1 MEQRIKSWRQV
12 GFIAFTAVFF
22 LIILSM
28 ISMSRGTSS
37 GLGFGH
43 SSKIPLRIL
52 PLGDS
57 TTRGGP
63 DDRFNAY
70 RPALRNMLIGSG
82 QSIHYIGSLK
92 HGDSLDNDHEGHAGL
107 LIKEIRRAIADDD
120 ILLQHPNVILLHVG
134 TNDMNTYFGQPPV
147 DPFEEAPQ
155 RLNTLVEAVLCECP
169 DAVLL
174 VAKIIDN
181 TQFPQL
187 VQTYNSGV
195 EIIVAHWQAQGYKV
209 RVADHSA
216 IGGWDISFPYRDDEP
231 ILTCIS
237 YSTDLSGDG
246 LHPQNV
252 GYEKMA
258 RVWFD
263 TMQDLPTDWIQPLR
277 DASLMSTPECRA
289 KLLS

>member
-12 GFIAFTAVFF
+12 CFIAFTAVFF

-28 ISMSRGTSS
+28 VSMSRGTSS

-82 QSIHYIGSLK
+82 QSTDYIGSLK

-107 LIKEIRRAIADDD
+107 LIKEIRRAIADDN

-134 TNDMNTYFGQPPV
+134 TNDMNTYFGQAPV

-216 IGGWDISFPYRDDEP
+216 IGG
-231 ILTCIS
+231 
-237 YSTDLSGDG
+237 TDLSGDG

-263 TMQDLPTDWIQPLR
+263 TMQDLPSDWIQPLR